1 LLGFREFIRVDFL
14 VALKS
19 KGMGEANE
27 MAVPLATFPSTF
39 DRGSFFFHLT
49 DPADQHGPSNQFSIE
64 GRGEDAKVRLQHL
77 AELVVSEYAS
87 AKALRSAFEE
97 TSMAFAQRIRAAFAN
112 AASPTTAIS
121 PHCDCWIAPWM
132 HKGKGRRRMSCGKSG
147 LPCRFTAISKQY

>member
-1 LLGFREFIRVDFL
+1 LLSFREFIRVDFL

-27 MAVPLATFPSTF
+27 MAVALATFPSTF

-97 TSMAFAQRIRAAFAN
+97 TSMAFAQRITCSVRQRCLPDDRDFA
-112 AASPTTAIS
+112 SLRLL
-121 PHCDCWIAPWM
+121 DCALDAQGQGQKAYVVRQVWLALSLYSN
-132 HKGKGRRRMSCGKSG
+132 K
-147 LPCRFTAISKQY
+147 